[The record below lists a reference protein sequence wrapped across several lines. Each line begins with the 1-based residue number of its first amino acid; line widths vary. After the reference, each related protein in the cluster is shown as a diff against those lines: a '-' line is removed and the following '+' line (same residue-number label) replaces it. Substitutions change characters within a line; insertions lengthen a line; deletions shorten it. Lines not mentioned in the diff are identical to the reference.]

1 MGVSF
6 FRLNASRNEFRPF
19 SRFSHVVKRDH
30 QRPCQPTIVGSDVS
44 KQVADLI
51 LLDDN
56 FASIVTGI
64 EEGRR
69 IFDNL
74 KSSIAYILASN
85 VPEITPFLAFV
96 ALGIPL
102 PVGVICVL
110 FIDLGTDMWPAVSL
124 AYEKPESD
132 VMLR

>member
-1 MGVSF
+1 MRKEPRGCEFLERAVVSLSSGYL
-6 FRLNASRNEFRPF
+6 RSL
-19 SRFSHVVKRDH
+19 
-30 QRPCQPTIVGSDVS
+30 GSDVS
-44 KQVADLI
+44 KQAADII

-56 FASIVTGI
+56 FASIVTGV

-74 KSSIAYILASN
+74 KSSVAYILASN

-110 FIDLGTDMWPAVSL
+110 CIDLGTDMWPAVSL

>member
-1 MGVSF
+1 
-6 FRLNASRNEFRPF
+6 
-19 SRFSHVVKRDH
+19 
-30 QRPCQPTIVGSDVS
+30 VS

-74 KSSIAYILASN
+74 KSSIAYTLASN
-85 VPEITPFLAFV
+85 VPEITPFLAFIV
-96 ALGIPL
+96 LGIPL
-102 PVGVICVL
+102 PVGVICIL
-110 FIDLGTDMWPAVSL
+110 CIDLGTDMWPAIAL
-124 AYEKPESD
+124 AYEKSESD
-132 VMLR
+132 IMLRY

>member
-1 MGVSF
+1 MT
-6 FRLNASRNEFRPF
+6 R
-19 SRFSHVVKRDH
+19 
-30 QRPCQPTIVGSDVS
+30 
-44 KQVADLI
+44 QVADLI

-74 KSSIAYILASN
+74 KSSIAYTLASN
-85 VPEITPFLAFV
+85 VPEITPFLAFI

-110 FIDLGTDMWPAVSL
+110 CIDMGTDMWPAVSL
-124 AYEKPESD
+124 AYEKSESD
-132 VMLR
+132 IMLR

>member
-1 MGVSF
+1 M
-6 FRLNASRNEFRPF
+6 
-19 SRFSHVVKRDH
+19 
-30 QRPCQPTIVGSDVS
+30 S

-56 FASIVTGI
+56 FASIITGI

-74 KSSIAYILASN
+74 KSSIAYTLASN
-85 VPEITPFLAFV
+85 VPEITPFLAFI

-102 PVGVICVL
+102 PVGVICIL
-110 FIDLGTDMWPAVSL
+110 CIDLGTDMWPAVSL
-124 AYEKPESD
+124 AYEKSECD
-132 VMLR
+132 IMLRYQIYKKLSIPFTQNHEGCVIKKNFNVEKISSL